1 MLKELVQE
9 LSQILTV
16 VENLTNENKELKVK
30 QSTLN
35 SQLLETNESLR
46 IALEDKAVL
55 ETEINNLNTTTE
67 NLNNIII
74 EKDNKIS
81 ELENQVV
88 DPIDL
93 EELKSIVQE
102 LKTILSK

>member
-16 VENLTNENKELKVK
+16 VENLTNENEELKVK

-81 ELENQVV
+81 ELESQVV

>member
-16 VENLTNENKELKVK
+16 VENLTNENEELKVK

-46 IALEDKAVL
+46 IALEDKTVL

-81 ELENQVV
+81 ELESQVV
-88 DPIDL
+88 D
-93 EELKSIVQE
+93 
-102 LKTILSK
+102 

>member
-16 VENLTNENKELKVK
+16 VENLTNENEELKVK

-35 SQLLETNESLR
+35 SQVLETNESLR

-81 ELENQVV
+81 ELESQVV

>member
-46 IALEDKAVL
+46 IVLEDKAVL

-81 ELENQVV
+81 ELESQVV

>member
-81 ELENQVV
+81 ELESQVV

-102 LKTILSK
+102 LKTILKK

>member
-81 ELENQVV
+81 ELESQVV

>member
-16 VENLTNENKELKVK
+16 VENLTNENEELKVK

-46 IALEDKAVL
+46 IALEDKVVL
-55 ETEINNLNTTTE
+55 ETEINKLNTTTE

-81 ELENQVV
+81 ELESQVV